1 MSSMQSFFF
10 SERIFKRVRM
20 KQLRFVNVLC
30 EFIHGIGQISFIS
43 LIPVFVLE
51 VKVQIVFNVGFVF
64 DFVLEFIELLM
75 IFVVHDHV
83 TYDLIGLFF
92 FVWNITPFSFAFSIV
107 MSLVPF
113 NLSHDTAHIHLFTWC
128 HVMVSS
134 FIRSVFFTS
143 NRKAAVV
150 VKVKPRWV
158 TVPVWFNPNVM
169 HGSVQLVVDCAVYKP
184 DVRQVKT
191 RVVFRRQSR

>member
-92 FVWNITPFSFAFSIV
+92 FVWNITPFSFAIEPFLVIIIHGGQILFHCFQRFHQGLSI
-107 MSLVPF
+107 
-113 NLSHDTAHIHLFTWC
+113 C
-128 HVMVSS
+128 
-134 FIRSVFFTS
+134 
-143 NRKAAVV
+143 
-150 VKVKPRWV
+150 
-158 TVPVWFNPNVM
+158 
-169 HGSVQLVVDCAVYKP
+169 
-184 DVRQVKT
+184 
-191 RVVFRRQSR
+191 